1 MKTLGLDIGDKTIGL
16 AVSDEAGVISFP
28 RRTYRR
34 LSRREDERFI
44 SQLLKQENIRRVVY
58 GLPYHLDGSIGP
70 QAEKTLQF
78 IRRLENRL
86 RHDDELNQVELIAW
100 DERLTSKQADQALI
114 AQDMRRAERKQYIDA
129 LAASFILQNYLDREN
144 RRQE

>member
-28 RRTYRR
+28 RQTYRR